1 MVISLFFYSLVGDEL
16 DSSDTH
22 QAPSNDYENETVV
35 EMEENAPCQDSFSD
49 GADNTFNTPIDDAEE
64 VEQTRPHLEE
74 DSSADDDI
82 ADPDYKPSVDESSAP
97 ENEKSLGNTVQRK
110 INKRLRPGTWKQ
122 NESKEK
128 RLKGMPYNLKGGK
141 E

>member
-22 QAPSNDYENETVV
+22 QAPSNEYENETVV
-35 EMEENAPCQDSFSD
+35 EMGENAPCQDSFSD

-82 ADPDYKPSVDESSAP
+82 ADP
-97 ENEKSLGNTVQRK
+97 L
-110 INKRLRPGTWKQ
+110 
-122 NESKEK
+122 
-128 RLKGMPYNLKGGK
+128 
-141 E
+141 

>member
-1 MVISLFFYSLVGDEL
+1 MAATSKRKKVYQANDVIAMVQDSFHTGDEL

-35 EMEENAPCQDSFSD
+35 EIEENAPCQDSFSD
-49 GADNTFNTPIDDAEE
+49 GADNTFNTPIEDAEE

-82 ADPDYKPSVDESSAP
+82 ADP
-97 ENEKSLGNTVQRK
+97 L
-110 INKRLRPGTWKQ
+110 
-122 NESKEK
+122 
-128 RLKGMPYNLKGGK
+128 
-141 E
+141 